1 MHPHLIP
8 GLPIQTFGACIAVGI
23 LLCWTLIERLSGRKD
38 IGTLVFALV
47 LSGVVGARVAH
58 VVEYWHA
65 DGFDRNFA
73 AAFQIWNGGLVFYG
87 GLIAGVLMFLAW
99 AFRKKEDVLSL
110 ADLIVVV
117 LPLGHAFGRLG
128 CFFFGC
134 CWGKVSDSCLAV
146 SFPAHSPAW
155 YSQVTAGRIPAVASR
170 SLPVL
175 PTQLFE
181 SAALFA
187 LFGLLYFLYR
197 RYRAWTAA
205 TYLVG
210 YGVLRFL
217 LEFLRD
223 DDRPVWGG
231 LSSAQNFSFLLIA
244 AGIAFFI
251 WTIKRHGQRTSDHR

>member
-134 CWGKVSDSCLAV
+134 CWGKVSDSALAV
-146 SFPAHSPAW
+146 SFPARSPAW
-155 YSQVTAGRIPAVASR
+155 TAQVQAGLISTHAPHA
-170 SLPVL
+170 LPVL

-210 YGVLRFL
+210 YGVIRFC

-251 WTIKRHGQRTSDHR
+251 WTTKRHGQRTPDHR